1 VFEPLFSIGNSIVF
15 APFALLCL
23 IMALLTLEWS
33 LLLVIKVYKHH
44 TELISLA
51 HFSKQTLVHLIGI
64 KFE

>member
-1 VFEPLFSIGNSIVF
+1 
-15 APFALLCL
+15 
-23 IMALLTLEWS
+23 MALLTLEWS

-51 HFSKQTLVHLIGI
+51 HFSKQTLVHLIAI